1 MIENTTLYKEIKRIR
16 KLIENENV
24 SYDDILFLQQHQTE
38 VEEWFGDDILLLEW
52 ANIPENEELYHHAKS
67 QFLELKE
74 ILQKGGI
81 LSMKNKE
88 DFISKVWGIA
98 NYTPSRVDD
107 DIIDLDYKNIT
118 ATLVFENETPELLT
132 GVEYFVGGNSEDY
145 YLFDIEE

>member
-1 MIENTTLYKEIKRIR
+1 METTLHKEIKRIR
-16 KLIENENV
+16 KLIENESV

-38 VEEWFGDDILLLEW
+38 IKAHFSDDTLLLEW
-52 ANIPENEELYHHAKS
+52 ADIPENEELYHHAKS

-132 GVEYFVGGNSEDY
+132 SVEYFVGGNSEDY